1 MRIPRNAAVAALC
14 LVSAFIGALSAQ
26 LLPRADAQV
35 LSPSTAAAVSAALPA
50 QASYGSGGAYTVVPI
65 MDSGAGYSWMAYA
78 LAVSPEG
85 KVSIINTHP
94 KKTDELGTIVKQFN
108 IK

>member
-1 MRIPRNAAVAALC
+1 MRIPRNATIIALC
-14 LVSAFIGALSAQ
+14 LVSALLGAVSAQ
-26 LLPRADAQV
+26 LLPRADAQT
-35 LSPSTAAAVSAALPA
+35 LSPSTAASVSAALPA
-50 QASYGSGGAYTVVPI
+50 QASYGSGGPYTVVPI

-85 KVSIINTHP
+85 KVSIISTHP
-94 KKTDELGTIVKQFN
+94 KKTDELGNIVKQFS